1 MNTLPLIADFGLG
14 DLIGIIMV
22 ILFIV
27 IPAIGQLLA
36 KGNQQQN
43 QPRPR
48 PRPPAGG
55 AGNRPG
61 QAGQDPIQDEI
72 GEFLRRAKRRRAG
85 QQGEPA
91 GQADQAGGP
100 PAGRPGQRP
109 PRPPAAG
116 GRQQTPPPPP
126 PPAQPTRKPAPA
138 RGGAPTQPAGPGPQG
153 AEPVQAESIWNS
165 DDSAPPEEE
174 LWKGLDDPVFEKR
187 EEHFGHDVE
196 AAAEATD
203 QHVHKVFDHQVGSL
217 STQIGP
223 SPQTRQ
229 TGATLPSGLG
239 QSSGDK
245 FPPSAA
251 AGLAA
256 MLGNAHS
263 LRQAIVLREIIERP
277 LDRW

>member
-1 MNTLPLIADFGLG
+1 
-14 DLIGIIMV
+14 
-22 ILFIV
+22 
-27 IPAIGQLLA
+27 
-36 KGNQQQN
+36 
-43 QPRPR
+43 
-48 PRPPAGG
+48 
-55 AGNRPG
+55 
-61 QAGQDPIQDEI
+61 
-72 GEFLRRAKRRRAG
+72 
-85 QQGEPA
+85 
-91 GQADQAGGP
+91 
-100 PAGRPGQRP
+100 
-109 PRPPAAG
+109 
-116 GRQQTPPPPP
+116 
-126 PPAQPTRKPAPA
+126 
-138 RGGAPTQPAGPGPQG
+138 
-153 AEPVQAESIWNS
+153 
-165 DDSAPPEEE
+165 
-174 LWKGLDDPVFEKR
+174 VFEKR